1 MGTNKSFFTSITNS
15 RIQKFKALAIVL
27 GFTFLAVA
35 NVNAQLYTGITFTEE
50 EKALHLSK
58 IDQITEVASSC
69 LNETYQDHV
78 QFFQTYGVSR
88 YFGNRK
94 YTKGWNE
101 KVVNGRRLTPIKA
114 TLQNQGLDPNLEDY
128 MTNMSCFDFAI
139 NCLGRGF
146 RTAGLDDQ
154 WQRILAFNPD
164 KIGNRMQHGLQA
176 LGWKILY
183 WNPDPSSN
191 QAWDIDDRKIAP
203 GNPLNVWGNHEAHYN
218 SVMRRGMYLYN
229 KVDDARAL
237 VNFGKTTPLFLETVK
252 FGVGT
257 AHAGYHVFLVNE
269 TNVIEAH
276 SSRSLFAL
284 DNLEF
289 SPFNPLGTGGGPR
302 WTRSEKY
309 RSGIVVVP
317 PNVDL

>member
-1 MGTNKSFFTSITNS
+1 MGTHKSNFIGMSNFLREKL
-15 RIQKFKALAIVL
+15 RIASLVFGLI
-27 GFTFLAVA
+27 FFLATQ
-35 NVNAQLYTGITFTEE
+35 AQARLYTGITFTEE
-50 EKALHLSK
+50 EKSIHLSK
-58 IDQITEVASSC
+58 VDQITEVAASC

-88 YFGNRK
+88 YYGNRK

-101 KVVNGRRLTPIKA
+101 KVVNGRRLTPIKP
-114 TLQNQGLDPNLEDY
+114 TLQSKGLDPNLEDY
-128 MTNMSCFDFAI
+128 MTNLSCVDFAI
-139 NCLGRGF
+139 NCLGHGF
-146 RTAGLDDQ
+146 RTAGLEDQ

-164 KIGNRMQHGLQA
+164 KIGNRMQHALQA

-183 WNPDPSSN
+183 WNPDPASN
-191 QAWDIDDRKIAP
+191 EAWDIDDRKIAP
-203 GNPLNVWGNHEAHYN
+203 GNPLNVWGNHVAHHN

-237 VNFGKTTPLFLETVK
+237 VNFGTTPPRFLEAVK

-257 AHAGYHVFLVNE
+257 AHAGYHVFLLNQ

-289 SPFNPLGTGGGPR
+289 SPFNPLGNGGGPR

-317 PNVDL
+317 PNVSF